1 MIIIDMN
8 QISLASLMMHL
19 NMTKTKEPDENMV
32 RQKIEESFQL
42 GKQQAQQSIF
52 GDGKPKEVVQRT
64 KFNGSGQV
72 DRKITTVVTQP
83 TTQQQQHTTSP
94 FMTITDQSQSRKR
107 SRPSI
112 QWIE

>member
-1 MIIIDMN
+1 MLLN
-8 QISLASLMMHL
+8 QDDEEDEQTDEAMFASLSAAH
-19 NMTKTKEPDENMV
+19 KRWV

-52 GDGKPKEVVQRT
+52 GGDKPKEVVQRT
-64 KFNGSGQV
+64 KFSANGQV

-83 TTQQQQHTTSP
+83 AQHTQHSQSP

-112 QWIE
+112 QWID

>member
-1 MIIIDMN
+1 MLN
-8 QISLASLMMHL
+8 QDEEEDEQTDEAMFASLSAAH
-19 NMTKTKEPDENMV
+19 KRWV

-83 TTQQQQHTTSP
+83 TTQQQHSQSP

-112 QWIE
+112 QWVE